1 MFTIFLGPMMICLTK
16 DYQTYL
22 SFVHRLVREIL
33 GFAQYLHVY
42 GTDNEDALVNALAA
56 GFRGSFHL
64 LRYIH
69 CKKNVQ
75 QEMKQTGL
83 SEGLTRRFCSDLFGR
98 GGLVWSQSE
107 TDLKKRY
114 RILLKTGIHLR
125 GVSAKESPNSLHTSW
140 KTRSKI

>member
-1 MFTIFLGPMMICLTK
+1 MFTILFGPYDDLP
-16 DYQTYL
+16 DERL
-22 SFVHRLVREIL
+22 SNIFVHRLVREVP

-98 GGLVWSQSE
+98 GGLV
-107 TDLKKRY
+107 
-114 RILLKTGIHLR
+114 
-125 GVSAKESPNSLHTSW
+125 
-140 KTRSKI
+140 

>member
-1 MFTIFLGPMMICLTK
+1 MFTILFGPYDDLP
-16 DYQTYL
+16 DERL
-22 SFVHRLVREIL
+22 SNIFVHRLVRDVP

-98 GGLVWSQSE
+98 GGLV
-107 TDLKKRY
+107 
-114 RILLKTGIHLR
+114 
-125 GVSAKESPNSLHTSW
+125 
-140 KTRSKI
+140 